1 MILFFDTETTG
12 FVNDRFPLAHDDQPS
27 IVQLAML
34 LTEDDGTERMSF
46 SSIVN
51 PGKPVPKAS
60 SDVHGITD
68 DIAERLGLSLRTA
81 VRLFLFYYDRA
92 DLIVAHNY
100 KFDAAIMDIALWR
113 TGSDEIAERKPAY
126 CTMEAATPIINL
138 PPSERMREKGITKP
152 KPPKLSEAVHHFFGE
167 ELDGAH
173 NAMVDVGAC
182 SRVYFHLRALESR
195 DAA

>member
-12 FVNDRFPLAHDDQPS
+12 FVNERFPYAHDDQPS
-27 IVQLAML
+27 IAQLAML

-51 PGKPVPKAS
+51 PGKPIPKAA

-68 DIAERLGLSLRTA
+68 EVAERLGLPLLTA
-81 VRLFLFYYDRA
+81 IRIFLFFYNRA

-100 KFDAAIMDIALWR
+100 KFDAAIMDIALCR
-113 TGSDEIAERKPAY
+113 VGAGEIANRKPEY

-138 PPSERMREKGITKP
+138 PPSARMQEKGIIKP
-152 KPPKLSEAVHHFFGE
+152 KPPKLSEAVQHFFGE
-167 ELDGAH
+167 DLEGAH
-173 NAMVDVGAC
+173 NATADVDAC
-182 SRVYFHLRALESR
+182 RRVFFHLRSLESR